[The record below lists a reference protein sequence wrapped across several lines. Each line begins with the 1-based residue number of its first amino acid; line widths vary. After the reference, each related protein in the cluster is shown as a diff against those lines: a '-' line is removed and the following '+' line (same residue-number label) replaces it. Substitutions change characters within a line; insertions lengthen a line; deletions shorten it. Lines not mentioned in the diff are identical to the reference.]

1 MVLVLRREKS
11 GPLTSDELDGNFESL
26 EERIR
31 SLEES
36 PTQGE
41 GIAQIIEDGSK
52 VWVLGSYGNDLGS
65 FSRNN
70 YLKIVKED
78 LPEKGSEGEL
88 RIFQSKSDFFLI
100 FYCEGKWRKFNGD
113 EVADYDNH

>member
-26 EERIR
+26 DERIH

-36 PTQGE
+36 LTQGE
-41 GIAQIIEDGSK
+41 GIAQIIEDGPH
-52 VWVLGSYGNDLGS
+52 VRVLGSYGSDLGS

-88 RIFQSKSDFFLI
+88 CIFHSKSDVFLV

-113 EVADYDNH
+113 EVITHDN